1 MIQPPIPVGLKVCT
15 EAIVEDTTKR
25 VTLVNCFQRLAVP
38 SFPSPKM
45 AFKICG
51 LLTDGK
57 GESELSL
64 SIKRSSTL
72 EELYVRSFRV
82 NFSDPLQQ
90 LWFVFSVSS
99 FRFPEMGR
107 YQVES
112 KTGNELLGLCVF
124 DVYQKGDKNE
134 SSS

>member
-1 MIQPPIPVGLKVCT
+1 MVQPPILVGLRVCH
-15 EAIVEDTTKR
+15 EAIVEESTKR

-45 AFKICG
+45 PFKICG

-57 GESELSL
+57 GETELFLSL
-64 SIKRSSTL
+64 KRSSTL
-72 EELYVRSFRV
+72 DEHYVRSFRV
-82 NFSDPLQQ
+82 NFSDPLRQV
-90 LWFVFSVSS
+90 WFIFTVSR

-107 YQVES
+107 YQVEL
-112 KTGNELLGLCVF
+112 KAGNELLGLCVF
-124 DVYQKGDKNE
+124 DVDEKGDKNE